1 MAEEKCIFCDIVQG
15 KIPAEK
21 VYEDDQVVAFKD
33 INPQAPVHILIIPKI
48 HLAGVKDISQEHGK
62 LLGRIHQA
70 AIKIA
75 RDKSIY
81 DCGFRLVVNSGP
93 DAGQAVD
100 HLHYHLLG
108 GRKMTWP
115 PG

>member
-1 MAEEKCIFCDIVQG
+1 MAKGRCIFCEIVSG
-15 KIPAEK
+15 KIPAK
-21 VYEDDQVVAFKD
+21 KLYEDEQVMAFED
-33 INPQAPVHILIIPKI
+33 INPQAPVHVLLIPKI
-48 HLAGVKDISQEHGK
+48 HLEGVKQLQEGHEV
-62 LLGRIHQA
+62 LLGRMHQVA
-70 AIKIA
+70 LKIA

-93 DAGQAVD
+93 DAGQAVS

-108 GRKMTWP
+108 GRRLGWP